1 MESET
6 KVKYRSHYMKT
17 INCIVID
24 DERNSRDR
32 LIILLQKFEEVNI
45 VGFEGD
51 PEKGIDL
58 ICEKEPDI
66 VFIDVEMPRKTGFDV
81 VKDVKEK
88 GCHSTFIFVTGYN
101 QYAIKAIKNE
111 AFDYILKPVDIDE
124 LKNSIERFKQYCE
137 KKRHTPESGYISF
150 ENLSEREMEILQLLV
165 ECKTSQE
172 IAEVLFISKNTV
184 DTHRRHILEKTGAKS
199 TQELILYAIE
209 HEL

>member
-1 MESET
+1 
-6 KVKYRSHYMKT
+6 MKT

-32 LIILLQKFEEVNI
+32 LIILLQKFEEVKI

-58 ICEKEPDI
+58 VCEKEPDI

-81 VKDVKEK
+81 VKEVREK
-88 GCHSTFIFVTGYN
+88 GCNPTFIFVTGYN
-101 QYAIKAIKNE
+101 QYAIKAIKND

-124 LKNSIERFKQYCE
+124 LKNSIERFKKVHKKIIPTQDDNQISLDDLSSRE
-137 KKRHTPESGYISF
+137 K
-150 ENLSEREMEILQLLV
+150 EILKLLV
-165 ECKTSQE
+165 QCKTSKE
-172 IAEVLFISKNTV
+172 IGEELFISKNTV
-184 DTHRRHILEKTGAKS
+184 DTHRRKILEKTGAKN
-199 TQELILYAIE
+199 TQELILYASE